1 MGLQACPKGY
11 RSMSSISGSSETADS
26 ECIPCTDTLALQDWL
41 YLLFMLILLLLIEW
55 YIVDYC
61 VKRRDLPCEVLVLHV
76 SALAETGIAALLVL
90 LIMSDSGTWFSITSC
105 RVNRMS
111 DWYTVFWNP
120 RSISCTQEAVYP
132 LFSMVFMF
140 YGMSLILLLVIR
152 PFVVWKSRDSNSK
165 KTIFLT
171 LYVIPALAFVHS
183 VLCGVI
189 CEYNS

>member
-1 MGLQACPKGY
+1 MTGA
-11 RSMSSISGSSETADS
+11 TADS
-26 ECIPCTDTLALQDWL
+26 ECVPCTDSLALQDWL

-61 VKRRDLPCEVLVLHV
+61 VKRRDLPFEVLVLHT
-76 SALAETGIAALLVL
+76 SAAAETGIAAVLVL
-90 LIMSDSGTWFSITSC
+90 IIMSDSNAWFSIRSC
-105 RVNRMS
+105 RVHRIS
-111 DWYTVFWNP
+111 DWYTLFYNP

-152 PFVVWKSRDSNSK
+152 PIIVWKCNDKNAS

-171 LYVIPALAFVHS
+171 LYVIPALAFIHS

-189 CEYNS
+189 CEYRDD

>member
-1 MGLQACPKGY
+1 
-11 RSMSSISGSSETADS
+11 MSSFSGAAELTDS
-26 ECIPCTDTLALQDWL
+26 ECIPCSDTLGLQDWL

-61 VKRRDLPCEVLVLHV
+61 VKRRDLPNEVLVLHA
-76 SALAETGIAALLVL
+76 SALTETGIAALVVL
-90 LIMSDSGTWFSITSC
+90 LIMSEPEKRFSIITC
-105 RVNRMS
+105 RVTRMS

-140 YGMSLILLLVIR
+140 YGMSLLLLLVIR
-152 PFVVWKSRDSNSK
+152 PFVVWKNKDHNSK

-171 LYVIPALAFVHS
+171 LYVIPGNNFLSHF
-183 VLCGVI
+183 
-189 CEYNS
+189 